1 MPQDSGDAS
10 PPQSAPAEKP
20 PPGATAMFGADI
32 SFTSAWLLH
41 DPHFNSSSFRST
53 RISFIRPQ
61 LSQRYS

>member
-32 SFTSAWLLH
+32 SFTSA
-41 DPHFNSSSFRST
+41 
-53 RISFIRPQ
+53 
-61 LSQRYS
+61 